1 MVTLIPANVT
11 LIPGPVAIIWPL
23 MTPSKGLRP
32 ISQFVASSS
41 PSLLLVATTFDDTA
55 QTHNFC
61 PADALPTLWCLAP
74 CHLSPGNPLLPC
86 HRFLSPGI
94 MRPPFE
100 GIHRRILITRALC
113 GFVGCDQ
120 CRRAHVCHE
129 RPTSTREILQ
139 FLQPAAVQTC
149 RLSLRT
155 FNIRCA
161 MQNCTFG
168 APPGQY

>member
-113 GFVGCDQ
+113 KFVGCDPP
-120 CRRAHVCHE
+120 RESVFA
-129 RPTSTREILQ
+129 RPTHSSTI
-139 FLQPAAVQTC
+139 
-149 RLSLRT
+149 
-155 FNIRCA
+155 
-161 MQNCTFG
+161 M
-168 APPGQY
+168 